1 MRPEARARIAEG
13 MRRSWA
19 RRKAA
24 RLPSEP
30 RANVRLFAANA
41 KLLRALVEWPGSGPS
56 AALSVRA
63 LLNATRGKLWRL
75 DRYGHPR
82 PTAALY
88 GPLTGSPRC

>member
-1 MRPEARARIAEG
+1 MRAEARARIAEG

-19 RRKAA
+19 RRKA
-24 RLPSEP
+24 LQPGSEP
-30 RANVRLFAANA
+30 RSNVHLFAKDA
-41 KLLRALVEWPGSGPS
+41 KLLRALVEWPGTGPS

-75 DRYGHPR
+75 DNYGHPK

-88 GPLTGSPRC
+88 GPLLGGAR